1 MNKLKAIIC
10 MLMLLCIGYSIKITS
25 AYLQQKER
33 ATTLNQTI
41 NDLNQEIETYEVRL
55 NDSIVVHA
63 ARVADLNMTIDNIEH
78 YYKDLLKANT
88 IKPKDVSHVTT
99 TETVTQSVEIVPV
112 YVDTFGGMKASYI
125 DPYTSIVVDI
135 DSARQAVID
144 YSIKDS
150 LTIINYQKKRSILWG
165 LIKWKKPS
173 RTVVVSANPKT
184 TIVNVTSVNNFE
196 K

>member
-88 IKPKDVSHVTT
+88 IKPKDVNHVTT

-135 DSARQAVID
+135 DSTRQAVID

>member
-1 MNKLKAIIC
+1 MIKLKAILY
-10 MLMLLCIGYSIKITS
+10 MLMLFCIGYSFKVTS

-33 ATTLNQTI
+33 AIILNQTI
-41 NDLNQEIETYEVRL
+41 NDLSQEIETYEVRL

-63 ARVADLNMTIDNIEH
+63 ARVADLNMTIDNIEN
-78 YYKDLLKANT
+78 YYKNLLKANT

-99 TETVTQSVEIVPV
+99 TETSTHGVEIVPV

-125 DPYTSIVVDI
+125 DPYTSIIVNI
-135 DSARQAVID
+135 DSAKQAVID
-144 YSIKDS
+144 YSIRDS

-173 RTVVVSANPKT
+173 KTVVVSANPKT
-184 TIVNVTSVNNFE
+184 TIVNVKSVNNIE
-196 K
+196 E

>member
-63 ARVADLNMTIDNIEH
+63 VRVADLNMTIDNIEH

-99 TETVTQSVEIVPV
+99 TETVTQGVEIVPV

-135 DSARQAVID
+135 DSTRQAVID

>member
-78 YYKDLLKANT
+78 YYKDLLKANA

-99 TETVTQSVEIVPV
+99 TETVTQGVEIVPV

-135 DSARQAVID
+135 DSTRQAVID

-173 RTVVVSANPKT
+173 RTVVVSSNPKT

>member
-99 TETVTQSVEIVPV
+99 TETSTQGVEIVPV

-135 DSARQAVID
+135 DSTRQAVID

>member
-135 DSARQAVID
+135 DSTRQAVID

>member
-99 TETVTQSVEIVPV
+99 TETVTQGVEIVPV

-135 DSARQAVID
+135 DSTRQAVID

>member
-1 MNKLKAIIC
+1 MIKLKAILY
-10 MLMLLCIGYSIKITS
+10 MLMLFCIGYSFKVTS

-33 ATTLNQTI
+33 AIILNQTI
-41 NDLNQEIETYEVRL
+41 NDLSQEIETYEVRL

-63 ARVADLNMTIDNIEH
+63 ARVADLNMTIDNIEN
-78 YYKDLLKANT
+78 YYKNLLKENT

-99 TETVTQSVEIVPV
+99 TETSTHGVEIVPV

-125 DPYTSIVVDI
+125 DPYTSIIVNI
-135 DSARQAVID
+135 DSAKQAVID
-144 YSIKDS
+144 YSIRDS

-173 RTVVVSANPKT
+173 KTVVVSANPKT
-184 TIVNVTSVNNFE
+184 TIVNVKSVNNIE
-196 K
+196 E